1 MPTSFAS
8 LLVEL
13 GFVTEAQLSD
23 ALPHGKGH
31 VSESLLQLGH
41 ITSDQL
47 RQALAAVKS
56 TTRPRLGDVL
66 LNLGHVTPERLEH
79 VLQLQASSTE
89 ARHLGELL
97 VETGECTYEQVFEGL
112 RVQSSATA
120 TLQRRVMIVDDS
132 MIVCSVLTQGLM
144 DLGYDVVSYEDPERA
159 LSELAA
165 VAPDIVVSDLEMPNL
180 NGAELC
186 RQIKDRSQG
195 QLPVIILTAN
205 ESETAIAGLQAGADD
220 YVRKGTSMEELGA
233 RIDTILRR
241 TNETSRVRR
250 MFARYTSDAVV
261 DQVLQANAV
270 VLTGEKRE
278 VTVLFA
284 DIRNFTSFAESQS
297 PERVMTTL
305 NDILGQLADA
315 VLANGG
321 TIDKFLGDGLM
332 AVFGAP
338 MRKADDPQRALAA
351 ALQMVEAAAARNGS
365 CTPELRLEIGV
376 AINTGPVV
384 AGSIGNE
391 RRTEYTCIGDTVNVA
406 SRLCSIAEPGDV
418 LVGAG
423 TVERIAATAGDERSP
438 FEELAPVLLK
448 GKSQSTPVFRARR
461 IRRVSA

>member
-1 MPTSFAS
+1 
-8 LLVEL
+8 LVEL
-13 GFVTEAQLSD
+13 GFVTDAQFTEALARRPD
-23 ALPHGKGH
+23 R
-31 VSESLLQLGH
+31 VSEALVELGH
-41 ITSDQL
+41 ITQGQL

-66 LNLGHVTPERLEH
+66 IDRLHITPERLEH
-79 VLQLQASSTE
+79 VLQLQASGGE

-97 VETGECTYEQVFEGL
+97 VETGECTYEQVFEAL
-112 RVQSSATA
+112 RIQSSSAST
-120 TLQRRVMIVDDS
+120 TKQHRVMVVDDS
-132 MIVCSVLTQGLM
+132 LIVCSVLTQGLM
-144 DLGYDVVSYEDPERA
+144 DLGYDVVSFEDPVRA
-159 LSELAA
+159 LAELAA
-165 VAPDIVVSDLEMPNL
+165 VQPDLVVSDLEMPNL
-180 NGAELC
+180 DGAQLC
-186 RQIKDRSQG
+186 RRLKEISQG

-205 ESETAIAGLQAGADD
+205 ESETAIAGLEAGADD

-233 RIDTILRR
+233 RIGTILRR

-261 DQVLQANAV
+261 DQVLQATDV
-270 VLTGEKRE
+270 VLTGEKRD

-284 DIRNFTSFAESQS
+284 DIRSFTSFAETQS
-297 PERVMTTL
+297 PDRVVTTL

-315 VLANGG
+315 VLAHGG

-338 MRKADDPQRALAA
+338 MRLSNDPARALAA
-351 ALQMVEAAAARNGS
+351 ATQMLAAAAARNTTCS
-365 CTPELRLEIGV
+365 PELRLDIGV

-406 SRLCSIAEPGDV
+406 SRLCSIGDAGDI

-423 TVERIAATAGDERSP
+423 TVDRIIAESSGDRTR
-438 FEELAPVLLK
+438 FEEMAPVHLK
-448 GKSQSTPVFRARR
+448 GKAQPTRVFRAKPP
-461 IRRVSA
+461 V